1 MPKVRKCVVRGC
13 SEKNKQ
19 MFLLPRDKAVA
30 QKWLENL
37 RLEPT
42 ARCTPYTTFVCRNHF
57 EDYAVGKKLLK
68 RNAVPTINL
77 GFDDVPNAMEKKIN
91 RCCCIEDCQPDGNS
105 ILFAF
110 PKTEVAFNTWA
121 LACNLKMP
129 FPVHKKLFICE
140 RHFEK
145 KYISKKRL
153 LDGAFPKLKLNV
165 NSFSS
170 SSNSGS
176 SELILQPVQR
186 TYIRPN
192 LDEDLTLEEFE
203 RFSILEENRQRF
215 DIRGSDNLVYDQE
228 HFAQVARSFQ
238 SNANKQDKEI
248 MELKQ
253 EVEILKKQYLDLE
266 KRILRHQF
274 ENKGSNCEND
284 DDINLDWNLTEEEPT
299 TENLEPLE
307 QLAVDEIYIPDEQF
321 AEIEGKAAEIQLALT
336 YNRCVSDYAEWI
348 MFQRRDGAW
357 NVDGNVLWSLA

>member
-19 MFLLPRDKAVA
+19 MFLLPRDKGVA

-91 RCCCIEDCQPDGNS
+91 RGCCIEDCQPDGNS
-105 ILFAF
+105 ILFSF

-145 KYISKKRL
+145 
-153 LDGAFPKLKLNV
+153 N
-165 NSFSS
+165 FSS

-215 DIRGSDNLVYDQE
+215 DIRGSDDLVYDQE

-248 MELKQ
+248 MQLKQ
-253 EVEILKKQYLDLE
+253 EVEILKKQY
-266 KRILRHQF
+266 
-274 ENKGSNCEND
+274 
-284 DDINLDWNLTEEEPT
+284 
-299 TENLEPLE
+299 
-307 QLAVDEIYIPDEQF
+307 
-321 AEIEGKAAEIQLALT
+321 
-336 YNRCVSDYAEWI
+336 
-348 MFQRRDGAW
+348 
-357 NVDGNVLWSLA
+357 